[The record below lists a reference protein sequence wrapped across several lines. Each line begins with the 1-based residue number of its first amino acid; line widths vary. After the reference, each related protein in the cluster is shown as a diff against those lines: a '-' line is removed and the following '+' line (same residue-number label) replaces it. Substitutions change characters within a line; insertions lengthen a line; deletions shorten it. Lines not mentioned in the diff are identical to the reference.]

1 MKGRPKVPTEIKK
14 LKGTAQKCRI
24 LENEMTMTT
33 THEQPTQ
40 EIEFKTPRAKKIF
53 DEMCVELKKINM
65 LVGVDLGIIAMYSEA
80 VANYYVAVEMCEA
93 QGMVIETKQGPKL
106 NPWFTAK
113 QNCVKQAM
121 QLGQLIG
128 VTPSARARI
137 PNTNA
142 KPVSKLELLKS
153 KSA

>member
-1 MKGRPKVPTEIKK
+1 MADAFTFSLPLTDKELALALKNHVDVAGRRFGVG
-14 LKGTAQKCRI
+14 LNQS
-24 LENEMTMTT
+24 
-33 THEQPTQ
+33 
-40 EIEFKTPRAKKIF
+40 F
-53 DEMCVELKKINM
+53 ELKKINM

-80 VANYYVAVEMCEA
+80 VANYYVAVEKCEE
-93 QGMVIETKQGPKL
+93 QGMVIETQQGPKV
-106 NPWFTAK
+106 NPWFTTK

-137 PNTNA
+137 PNTNQ